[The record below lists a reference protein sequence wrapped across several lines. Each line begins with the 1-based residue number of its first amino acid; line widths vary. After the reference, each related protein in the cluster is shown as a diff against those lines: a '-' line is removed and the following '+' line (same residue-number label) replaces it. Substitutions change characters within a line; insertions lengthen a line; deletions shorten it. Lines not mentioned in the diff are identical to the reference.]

1 MNNVELITFIII
13 VNIVLLIFIIG
24 TVVFIIQYRKRKME
38 HNKEKAELNIVHEE
52 EILHLQLE
60 TQQQTM
66 QQIGREIHDS
76 VGQKLTLASLYAQQL
91 AYENKAPQ
99 ITDKIENIGH
109 IINDSLQELRQL
121 SKSLTDNVIEE
132 NDLITLIELE
142 CSKIK
147 ALKQCD
153 IRFETKLQ
161 AVDLNYKAKNIL
173 LRVIQEFIQNS
184 IKHAGCNLISI
195 KLSVE
200 EQFLFIQLSDD
211 GKGFDI
217 SEIKSTGIGL
227 TNMSK
232 RIKMLKGDY
241 GLHSKRGMGTE
252 LKASIPYPI

>member
-13 VNIVLLIFIIG
+13 INIVLLIFIIG

-38 HNKEKAELNIVHEE
+38 HDREKVELNNIHEE
-52 EILHLQLE
+52 EILQLQLE

-121 SKSLTDNVIEE
+121 SKGLTDNAIEE
-132 NDLITLIELE
+132 NDLITLINLE
-142 CSKIK
+142 CNKIK

-153 IRFETKLQ
+153 ICFETNKASIALT
-161 AVDLNYKAKNIL
+161 YKTKNLL
-173 LRVIQEFIQNS
+173 LRVIQEFTQNS
-184 IKHAGCNLISI
+184 IKHAGCKRINIQLQI
-195 KLSVE
+195 E
-200 EQFLFIQLSDD
+200 DQQLFIQLSDD
-211 GKGFDI
+211 GKGFDVTD
-217 SEIKSTGIGL
+217 IKPTGIGL
-227 TNMSK
+227 VNMSK
-232 RIKMLKGDY
+232 RIKILHGEY
-241 GLHSKRGMGTE
+241 SLHSTPGKGTE
-252 LKASIPYPI
+252 LNVAIPYIH